1 MEIAADK
8 AVLED
13 DVLSISNAKVKL
25 YNIPI
30 FWLGNISLD
39 KDKEINIPN
48 FGITDSNFDFSYKFE
63 GGNEKCNVYS

>member
-1 MEIAADK
+1 MMFCLLAMQK
-8 AVLED
+8 L
-13 DVLSISNAKVKL
+13 KL

-48 FGITDSNFDFSYKFE
+48 FGIVMILNFDFSYKFE
-63 GGNEKCNVYS
+63 GGNENAMFIS